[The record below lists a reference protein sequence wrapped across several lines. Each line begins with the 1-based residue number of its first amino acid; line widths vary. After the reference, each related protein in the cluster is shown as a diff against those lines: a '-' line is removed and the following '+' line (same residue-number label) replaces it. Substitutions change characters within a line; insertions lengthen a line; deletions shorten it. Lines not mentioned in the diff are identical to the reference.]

1 MSERLISR
9 ANRAM
14 PSDSLASDCWNR
26 SCALVRNTF
35 CTSIAIGWVSGRLPA
50 MSVNKKTT
58 REPIAIASKKSP
70 PHRVEWYRALRSM
83 LSICG
88 KLAGRGDEPGRS
100 DGDPDSEKDES
111 IPISL
116 SSMVLPT
123 TALGGALL
131 NWLQTVP
138 LHGRGPEIK
147 ARLLPLVTVSAT
159 LTQAVQ
165 VIEGPIAQ
173 RLEQGTHDPHPA
185 ISPDFALF
193 RFR

>member
-70 PHRVEWYRALRSM
+70 PHRVEWYRAFKIDALD
-83 LSICG
+83 L
-88 KLAGRGDEPGRS
+88 LASWRDEAMS
-100 DGDPDSEKDES
+100 LADPMAIRIRRKMNPSQS
-111 IPISL
+111 
-116 SSMVLPT
+116 
-123 TALGGALL
+123 
-131 NWLQTVP
+131 
-138 LHGRGPEIK
+138 RF
-147 ARLLPLVTVSAT
+147 
-159 LTQAVQ
+159 QAWYFQ
-165 VIEGPIAQ
+165 QQ
-173 RLEQGTHDPHPA
+173 RPWA
-185 ISPDFALF
+185 V
-193 RFR
+193 RY